1 MQKLPFIVLGIGIS
15 FLLIWVFGITPELLT
30 SHDILEITAENV
42 GMIQF
47 ADCVGCELS
56 EPTKMLFHWDREI
69 LEVNGNALLLRT
81 TYDYKDILT
90 AESFWVTDFTEA
102 VDKNTREYL
111 DKTGHFA
118 FPPHVEKKDYFVYD
132 IGGVVMHYHFVEE
145 TTLDGVTVYKFEGE
159 EIFDVSDVYPD
170 FSEQI
175 WEHYRATNHIEPV
188 TGMDVS
194 FSEQFTDYAL
204 VDDQKIVVLDAWD
217 EPTEFSEKTL
227 LKQVKNL
234 KSLYFM
240 YENIIPSIIGLAT
253 LAGFIVTML
262 AGRVSKGETK
272 IAELE
277 EIDKQKDELVSMVS
291 HEIKNPLTPIILAC
305 QLLLTEKEGPLTQ
318 KQKHRIKQILVN
330 SNQVTA
336 LLSDLS
342 DIKTLDRND
351 MNLRKEDVNVDILLK
366 KIIPNL
372 KDMVE
377 SRGAVLELKVKK
389 SKTISC
395 DAARISQVVTN
406 IVKNAVDFVPTTN
419 GKIVISSDVT
429 DDGQTLIS
437 IEDNGIGIPE
447 EHHETVFEKF
457 HQLDTPKD
465 ISHQGTGLG
474 LAICKGIVESH
485 GGKIWVA
492 KDYTG
497 GAKFNILLP

>member
-15 FLLIWVFGITPELLT
+15 FLLIWIFAITPELLT
-30 SHDILEITAENV
+30 SPDMLEITAENV

-69 LEVNGNALLLRT
+69 LETNGNELLLRT
-81 TYDYKDILT
+81 TYDYTDILT
-90 AESFWVTDFTEA
+90 TESFWVTEFDER

-111 DKTGHFA
+111 DKDGRFA

-132 IGGVVMHYHFVEE
+132 IGGTVMDYHFVEE

-175 WEHYRATNHIEPV
+175 WEQYRATNYIEPV

-204 VDDQKIVVLDAWD
+204 VDGKRVVVLDAWD
-217 EPTEFSEKTL
+217 EPTDFSEKTL

-234 KSLYFM
+234 QSLYFM
-240 YENIIPSIIGLAT
+240 YENIIPTVIGLGT

-277 EIDKQKDELVSMVS
+277 EIDKQKDEFVSMVS
-291 HEIKNPLTPIILAC
+291 HEIKNPLTPIILTC
-305 QLLLTEKEGPLTQ
+305 QLLLTGKDGPVTS
-318 KQKHRIKQILVN
+318 KQKERIEQIMTSCDQL
-330 SNQVTA
+330 TA
-336 LLSDLS
+336 LLSDLA
-342 DIKTLDRND
+342 DIKKLDMDAMKLKIQDVEPDSLFEKIR
-351 MNLRKEDVNVDILLK
+351 VNV
-366 KIIPNL
+366 

-377 SRGAVLELKVKK
+377 SRGATLEIKIKK

-395 DAARISQVVTN
+395 DASRISQVIVN
-406 IVKNAVDFVPTTN
+406 IVKNAVDFIPEEN
-419 GKIVISSDVT
+419 GKIIISSDVT

-437 IEDNGIGIPE
+437 IQDNGIGIAE

-457 HQLDTPKD
+457 HQLVVPPEIK
-465 ISHQGTGLG
+465 HKGTGLG
-474 LAICKGIVESH
+474 LAICRGIIESH

-492 KDYTG
+492 KDYTN

>member
-15 FLLIWVFGITPELLT
+15 FLFIWIFAITPELLT
-30 SHDILEITAENV
+30 SPDMLEITAENV

-69 LEVNGNALLLRT
+69 LEANGNALLLRT
-81 TYDYKDILT
+81 TYDYTDILT
-90 AESFWVTDFTEA
+90 TESFWVTEFTEA

-111 DKTGHFA
+111 DKAGHFA
-118 FPPHVEKKDYFVYD
+118 FSPHVEKKDYFVYD
-132 IGGVVMHYHFVEE
+132 IGGTVMNYRFIEE
-145 TTLDGVTVYKFEGE
+145 TVLDGVTVYKFEGE

-175 WEHYRATNHIEPV
+175 WEHYRATNYIEPV
-188 TGMDVS
+188 TGMDIS

-204 VDDQKIVVLDAWD
+204 VDKQRIVVLDAWD

-227 LKQVKNL
+227 LKQAKNL

-240 YENIIPSIIGLAT
+240 YENIIPTVIGFGT
-253 LAGFIVTML
+253 LAAFIVTLL

-318 KQKHRIKQILVN
+318 KQKRRLEQILVN
-330 SNQVTA
+330 SNQVTG

-351 MNLRKEDVNVDILLK
+351 MRLQKEDVDTTTLLNK
-366 KIIPNL
+366 VIGNL
-372 KDMVE
+372 KDTVE
-377 SRGAVLELKVKK
+377 SKGAVLELKVKK

-395 DAARISQVVTN
+395 DPTRISQVITN
-406 IVKNAVDFVPTTN
+406 IVKNAVDFIPKEN
-419 GKIVISSDVT
+419 GRITISSDVDT
-429 DDGQTLIS
+429 KDQTLIS
-437 IEDNGIGIPE
+437 IEDNGIGIPR

-457 HQLDTPKD
+457 HQLEVPPEIK
-465 ISHQGTGLG
+465 HKGTGLG
-474 LAICKGIVESH
+474 LAICKGIIESH
-485 GGKIWVA
+485 GGQIWVA
-492 KDYTG
+492 KDYTD